1 VIIHNGELFALD
13 PRFEMQAAEVTRE
26 VQQRVSYGMQSD
38 DRPTLITQMPLGG
51 VGPAVMQVSGCIYRG
66 ESRWYSTW
74 ETIIEDLKLLESRQ
88 NVSVVAMLI
97 DSAGGIAMGCEEA
110 CDFIDSMKKPVVAY
124 VTGYAC
130 SAAYRLICH
139 CDKIYATKSAQLG
152 SIGTLLRI
160 DDFSEAYKQA
170 GIEVVAAST
179 GSFKSFGQH
188 GMPVTAEHRAFMQ
201 ERVAVDQ
208 AGFVRSL
215 TARGLSA
222 EQQAVVSDC
231 RYWSAPEALQLGLI
245 DGIKSVTEVIEGAV
259 SLVQSLEPVVSS
271 EDDDD
276 EVESEQLSAAGQLE
290 GSDTMSKDVAGQP
303 GADAGVKQGISTTE
317 IKQLCPGA
325 TADFVLQQF
334 EALQAEPNPSA
345 QVKVLQSF
353 QALQKAELEAL
364 KSNQSLA
371 GVVGTDK
378 VGSTQLTQAP
388 AEGDAGKSLVGGV
401 IQQFEGLVNEAIKA
415 GMPRQQAL
423 RSVASENQQMHGQY
437 IDALRKL
444 TPQQVAARRAV
455 NAGRVLSNDFSAA

>member
-1 VIIHNGELFALD
+1 MIIHNGELFALD

-51 VGPAVMQVSGCIYRG
+51 VGPAVVQISGCIYRG
-66 ESRWYSTW
+66 ESRWWSTW
-74 ETIIEDLKLLESRQ
+74 DTIVQDLQLLESRQ
-88 NVSVVAMLI
+88 NVSSVVLLI
-97 DSAGGIAMGCEEA
+97 DSAGGSAMGCEEA

-124 VTGYAC
+124 VSGYAC

-152 SIGTLLRI
+152 SIGTLLRLE
-160 DDFSEAYKQA
+160 DWSENYKQA

-179 GSFKSFGQH
+179 GPMKAFGQH
-188 GMPVTAEHRAFMQ
+188 GLPITAEQRAFMQ
-201 ERVAVDQ
+201 ERVAIDQ

-222 EQQAVVSDC
+222 EQQAVVSDG

-276 EVESEQLSAAGQLE
+276 EVESEQLSAAGRLE

-303 GADAGVKQGISTTE
+303 GADSGVKHGISTTE

-325 TADFVLQQF
+325 SADFVLQQF
-334 EALQAEPNPSA
+334 EALQTEPNPSA
-345 QVKVLQSF
+345 QVKVLQAF
-353 QALQKAELEAL
+353 QTLQKQELDAL

-388 AEGDAGKSLVGGV
+388 AGGDAGKSLVGDV
-401 IQQFEGLVNEAIKA
+401 IQQFEGLLTEQIKA
-415 GMPRQQAL
+415 GLSRQQAL
-423 RSVASENQQMHGQY
+423 ATVVQEQPALHQQY
-437 IDALRKL
+437 LAAFKNI
-444 TPQQVAARRAV
+444 TPEQAAERRQRMGLKTAI
-455 NAGRVLSNDFSAA
+455 S

>member
-1 VIIHNGELFALD
+1 VITHNGELFALD

-51 VGPAVMQVSGCIYRG
+51 VGPAVIQVSGCIYRG
-66 ESRWYSTW
+66 ESRWWSTW
-74 ETIIEDLKLLESRQ
+74 DTIVQDLQLLESRQ
-88 NVSVVAMLI
+88 NVSSVVLLM
-97 DSAGGIAMGCEEA
+97 DSPGGSAMGCEEA

-124 VTGYAC
+124 VSGYAC

-139 CDKIYATKSAQLG
+139 CNAIYATKSAQLG
-152 SIGTLLRI
+152 SIGTLLRLE
-160 DDFSEAYKQA
+160 DWSENYKQA

-179 GSFKSFGQH
+179 GPMKAFAQH
-188 GMPVTAEHRAFMQ
+188 GLPITAEQRAFMQ
-201 ERVAVDQ
+201 ERVAIDQ

-222 EQQAVVSDC
+222 EQQAVVSDG
-231 RYWSAPEALQLGLI
+231 RYWSASEALQLGLI

-259 SLVQSLEPVVSS
+259 SLVQSLEPVVSG
-271 EDDDD
+271 DD
-276 EVESEQLSAAGQLE
+276 VEEIDSEQLSAAGQLE
-290 GSDTMSKDVAGQP
+290 GSDTMTKDVAGQP

-325 TADFVLQQF
+325 SADFVLQQF
-334 EALQAEPNPSA
+334 EALQTEPNPSA

-353 QALQKAELEAL
+353 QALQKQELDAL
-364 KSNQSLA
+364 KSTQSLA

-388 AEGDAGKSLVGGV
+388 AGGDAGKSLVGDV
-401 IQQFEGLVNEAIKA
+401 IQQFEGLLTEQVKA
-415 GMPRQQAL
+415 GLSRQQAL
-423 RSVASENQQMHGQY
+423 AAVVQEQPALHQQY
-437 IDALRKL
+437 LAAFKNI
-444 TPQQVAARRAV
+444 TPEQAAERRQRMGLKTAI
-455 NAGRVLSNDFSAA
+455 S

>member
-38 DRPTLITQMPLGG
+38 DRPTLITQMSLGG
-51 VGPAVMQVSGCIYRG
+51 VGPAVIQISGCIYRG
-66 ESRWYSTW
+66 ESRWWSTW
-74 ETIIEDLKLLESRQ
+74 DTIVQDLQLLESRQ
-88 NVSVVAMLI
+88 NVSSVVLLI
-97 DSAGGIAMGCEEA
+97 DSAGGSAMGCEEA

-124 VTGYAC
+124 VSGYAC

-152 SIGTLLRI
+152 SIGTLLRV

-179 GSFKSFGQH
+179 GPMKSFGQH
-188 GMPVTAEHRAFMQ
+188 GMPITAEQRAFMQ
-201 ERVAVDQ
+201 ERVAIDQ

-222 EQQAVVSDC
+222 EQQTAVSDG

-276 EVESEQLSAAGQLE
+276 EVESEQLSAAGRLE

-303 GADAGVKQGISTTE
+303 GADAGVKQGISTIE

-325 TADFVLQQF
+325 SADFVLQQF
-334 EALQAEPNPSA
+334 EALQTEPNPSA
-345 QVKVLQSF
+345 QVKVLQAF
-353 QALQKAELEAL
+353 QTLQKQELDAL

-388 AEGDAGKSLVGGV
+388 AGGDAGKSLVGDV
-401 IQQFEGLVNEAIKA
+401 IQQFEGLLNEQLKA
-415 GMPRQQAL
+415 GLNRRQAL
-423 RSVASENQQMHGQY
+423 AAVVQEQPALHQQY
-437 IDALRKL
+437 LAAFKNI
-444 TPQQVAARRAV
+444 TPEQAAERRQRMGLKTAI
-455 NAGRVLSNDFSAA
+455 S

>member
-1 VIIHNGELFALD
+1 MIIHNGELFALD

-26 VQQRVSYGMQSD
+26 VQQRVAYGMQSD

-51 VGPAVMQVSGCIYRG
+51 VGPAVIQISGCIYRG
-66 ESRWYSTW
+66 ESRWWSTW
-74 ETIIEDLKLLESRQ
+74 DTIVQDLQLLESRQ
-88 NVSVVAMLI
+88 NVSSAVLLI
-97 DSAGGIAMGCEEA
+97 DSPGGSAMGCEEA
-110 CDFIDSMKKPVVAY
+110 CDFIDSMQKPVVAY
-124 VTGYAC
+124 VSGYAC

-139 CDKIYATKSAQLG
+139 CDAIYATKSAQLG
-152 SIGTLLRI
+152 SIGTLLRLE
-160 DDFSEAYKQA
+160 DWSESYKQA

-179 GSFKSFGQH
+179 GPMKAFGQH
-188 GMPVTAEHRAFMQ
+188 GLPITAEQRAFMQ
-201 ERVAVDQ
+201 ERVAIDQ

-222 EQQAVVSDC
+222 EQQAAVSDG

-259 SLVQSLEPVVSS
+259 SLVQSLEPVVSG
-271 EDDDD
+271 DDVD
-276 EVESEQLSAAGQLE
+276 EVDSEQLAAAGRLE

-303 GADAGVKQGISTTE
+303 GAESGVKQGISTTE

-334 EALQAEPNPSA
+334 EALQTEPNPSA
-345 QVKVLQSF
+345 QVKVLQAF
-353 QALQKAELEAL
+353 QTLQKQELDAL

-388 AEGDAGKSLVGGV
+388 AGGDAGKSLVGDV
-401 IQQFEGLVNEAIKA
+401 IQQFEGLLAEQLKA
-415 GMPRQQAL
+415 GLSRQQAL
-423 RSVASENQQMHGQY
+423 AVVVQEQPELHQKYLTAFKNITPEQAAERRQRMGVKLAITPAS
-437 IDALRKL
+437 
-444 TPQQVAARRAV
+444 
-455 NAGRVLSNDFSAA
+455 

>member
-1 VIIHNGELFALD
+1 MIIHNGELFALD

-51 VGPAVMQVSGCIYRG
+51 VGPAVVQISGCIYRG
-66 ESRWYSTW
+66 ESRWWSTW
-74 ETIIEDLKLLESRQ
+74 DTIVQDLQLLESRQ
-88 NVSVVAMLI
+88 NVSSVVLLI
-97 DSAGGIAMGCEEA
+97 DSAGGSAMGCEEA
-110 CDFIDSMKKPVVAY
+110 CDFIESMKKPVVAY
-124 VTGYAC
+124 VSGYAC

-152 SIGTLLRI
+152 SIGTLLRVE
-160 DDFSEAYKQA
+160 DWSENYKQA

-179 GSFKSFGQH
+179 GPMKAFGQH
-188 GMPVTAEHRAFMQ
+188 GMPITAEQRAFMQ
-201 ERVAVDQ
+201 ERVAIDQ

-215 TARGLSA
+215 TARGLSS
-222 EQQAVVSDC
+222 EQQAAVSDG

-276 EVESEQLSAAGQLE
+276 EVKSEQLSAAGRLE

-303 GADAGVKQGISTTE
+303 GADAGVKQGISTIE

-325 TADFVLQQF
+325 SADFVLQQF
-334 EALQAEPNPSA
+334 EALQTEPNPSA
-345 QVKVLQSF
+345 QVKVLQAF
-353 QALQKAELEAL
+353 QTLQKQELDAL

-378 VGSTQLTQAP
+378 VGSTQLTQAS
-388 AEGDAGKSLVGGV
+388 ADGDAGKSLVGDV
-401 IQQFEGLVNEAIKA
+401 IQQFEGLLNEQLKA
-415 GMPRQQAL
+415 GLNRQQAL
-423 RSVASENQQMHGQY
+423 AAVVQEQPALHQQY
-437 IDALRKL
+437 LAAFKSI
-444 TPQQVAARRAV
+444 TPEQAAERRQRMGLKTAI
-455 NAGRVLSNDFSAA
+455 S

>member
-1 VIIHNGELFALD
+1 VITHNGELFALD

-51 VGPAVMQVSGCIYRG
+51 VGPAVIQVSGCIYRG
-66 ESRWYSTW
+66 ESRWWSTW
-74 ETIIEDLKLLESRQ
+74 DTIVQDLQLLESRQ
-88 NVSVVAMLI
+88 NVSSVVLLM
-97 DSAGGIAMGCEEA
+97 DSPGGSAMGCEEA

-124 VTGYAC
+124 VSGYAC

-152 SIGTLLRI
+152 SIGTLLRVE
-160 DDFSEAYKQA
+160 DWSENYKQA

-179 GSFKSFGQH
+179 GPMKAFGQH
-188 GMPVTAEHRAFMQ
+188 GLPITAEQRAFMQ
-201 ERVAVDQ
+201 ERVAIDQ

-222 EQQAVVSDC
+222 EQQAVVSDG

-259 SLVQSLEPVVSS
+259 SLVQSLEPVVSG
-271 EDDDD
+271 DD
-276 EVESEQLSAAGQLE
+276 VEEIDSEQLSAAGQLE
-290 GSDTMSKDVAGQP
+290 GSDTMTKDVAGQP

-325 TADFVLQQF
+325 SADFVLQQF
-334 EALQAEPNPSA
+334 EALQTEPNPSA
-345 QVKVLQSF
+345 QVKVLQAF
-353 QALQKAELEAL
+353 QALQKQELDAL
-364 KSNQSLA
+364 KSTQSLA

-388 AEGDAGKSLVGGV
+388 AGGDAGKSLVGDV
-401 IQQFEGLVNEAIKA
+401 IQQFEGLLTEQVKA
-415 GMPRQQAL
+415 GLSRQQAL
-423 RSVASENQQMHGQY
+423 AAVVQEQPALHQQY
-437 IDALRKL
+437 LAAFKNI
-444 TPQQVAARRAV
+444 TPEQAAERRQRMGLKTAI
-455 NAGRVLSNDFSAA
+455 S